1 MIRTWYTLLFFVLA
15 ALWGVWDLI
24 SPPGTEPVKA
34 KVPNPWI
41 ISEVPK
47 LVYCYVGR
55 SLLLFNRMVASDS
68 FVTLWAVAHQA
79 PLSMG

>member
-1 MIRTWYTLLFFVLA
+1 M
-15 ALWGVWDLI
+15 WDLI
-24 SPPGTEPVKA
+24 SPPGTKPVEA
-34 KVPNPWI
+34 HGPNHWI
-41 ISEVPK
+41 IREGPE

-55 SLLLFNRMVASDS
+55 SLLFNCIVVSDS